1 MLLAVSFAAEAQEP
15 KRVYRIG
22 WIDIDGSGPR
32 RAFVTELRERGYVE
46 GQSIIIEYR
55 SVQGREE
62 QLSQIANEL
71 IGLKSDVIVAESNT
85 ATEAAKE
92 ATKSIPIVFV
102 HGDPIWDGVVGSLA
116 QPEKNLIGVS
126 TLSFELAGKRFE
138 LLRDAFPKVSRVA
151 VLLHANA
158 SHRRQFADMQ
168 KVAKALG
175 VQLQALEY
183 HDLMLDFDSLFQRAI
198 SERVDALLTL
208 QNPIVFRHRTCV
220 VDLAAKNRLPAM
232 YPSSVFAEAGGL
244 ISYGPNR
251 DHLYRRAAYYV
262 DRILKGAKPADLPV
276 EQATKFEL
284 VINLKAANGIGVTIP
299 PDVLM
304 WADRIIK

>member
-1 MLLAVSFAAEAQEP
+1 MLLAVSFAAEAQES

-32 RAFVTELRERGYVE
+32 QAFVTELRERGYIE
-46 GQSIIIEYR
+46 GQSIIIAYR
-55 SVQGREE
+55 SAEGREE
-62 QLSQIANEL
+62 QLSGIAKEL
-71 IGLKSDVIVAESNT
+71 VRLKSDVIIAESNA

-116 QPEKNLIGVS
+116 QPEKNLTGVS
-126 TLSFELAGKRFE
+126 TLSFELAGKRVE

-151 VLLHANA
+151 ALLHANA

-198 SERVDALLTL
+198 SERVNALLTL
-208 QNPIVFRHRTCV
+208 QNPIAFRHRTRL

-251 DHLYRRAAYYV
+251 GDLYRRAAYYV

-276 EQATKFEL
+276 EQATKFEM
-284 VINLKAANGIGVTIP
+284 VINLKTANELHLNISP
-299 PDVLM
+299 EVLM
-304 WADRIIK
+304 WADRVIK